1 MRSFA
6 GRDILSLKDFER
18 NEFFRVFE
26 IAEEKR
32 VLSAGQPRADTGG
45 RRTMDYNDEQPE
57 SYRRYGKRN
66 GGRFDIPQGTY

>member
-26 IAEEKR
+26 VASELEPIARSRRNSDLLAEKTLVTAFTNPVPVR
-32 VLSAGQPRADTGG
+32 VW
-45 RRTMDYNDEQPE
+45 RTKLPCTAWAAM
-57 SYRRYGKRN
+57 
-66 GGRFDIPQGTY
+66 